1 MFTHPPFPSTN
12 HSTLPPFPNARYP
25 SFHTTPSVPG
35 YAISSFT
42 TVTPQGPSTNPS
54 VNVVEDDRD
63 TKIKESVKIILIID
77 GLIILLFLV
86 ILYYVF
92 YKNSI
97 LPVIPLFFCIF
108 MFSPF
113 MFVNSELAYDVSKS
127 TKYQKN
133 GWVIS
138 LIVLT
143 FLMWVVLLVLNIRYD
158 GVYYDERGNFVYTK
172 EASPSQVQV
181 VGKKKW

>member
-1 MFTHPPFPSTN
+1 MFTHPPLPSTN
-12 HSTLPPFPNARYP
+12 HSTLPPVQNLRYP

-35 YAISSFT
+35 YVISSFT

-54 VNVVEDDRD
+54 VNVVKDDRD
-63 TKIKESVKIILIID
+63 TKIKESVKIILIVD

-133 GWVIS
+133 GWVIL

-143 FLMWVVLLVLNIRYD
+143 FLMWIGLLVLNIRYD
-158 GVYYDERGNFVYTK
+158 GVYYDKRGNFVYTK
-172 EASPSQVQV
+172 EASSPQV
-181 VGKKKW
+181 VDKKKW